1 MIRNYIKKELDC
13 KPIYNKKFLK
23 TKIRSYGYEATDF
36 QDNEIPKKD
45 SNYTCLAAIL
55 IDFFLKRDENHYH

>member
-23 TKIRSYGYEATDF
+23 TKIRSYGDEATDF

-45 SNYTCLAAIL
+45 SCLAAIL
-55 IDFFLKRDENHYH
+55 IDFFLNPTRPGRF